1 MVNNEEGEQ
10 CEEVVFKEV
19 YQHDSI
25 LILTQMFPH
34 KV

>member
-10 CEEVVFKEV
+10 CEEVVFEEV

-25 LILTQMFPH
+25 LLTQMFPH

>member
-1 MVNNEEGEQ
+1 MVSNEEGEQ
-10 CEEVVFKEV
+10 CEEVVFEEV

-25 LILTQMFPH
+25 LLAKMFPH